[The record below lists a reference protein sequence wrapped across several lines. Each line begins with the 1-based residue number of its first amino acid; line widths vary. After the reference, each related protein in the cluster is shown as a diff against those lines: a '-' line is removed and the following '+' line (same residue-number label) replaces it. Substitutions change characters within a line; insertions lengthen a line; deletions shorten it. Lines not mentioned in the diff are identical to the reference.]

1 MNWDD
6 LRYVAALARHGSL
19 AKTAARLGVEHT
31 TVGRRVDAAERSLN
45 LKLFTRTPAGYLL
58 TQDGDQLVSRLQA
71 VEDAV
76 LELERG
82 VRAKTDELAGSVRV
96 TSPETLGVAYLAPR
110 LARFLTDHPSL
121 RIELLPAGK
130 VLDLSRSE
138 AELAVRTFRTKHERL
153 VVRRVGQVGFR
164 LYASR
169 RYLARRPVQR
179 AADLASAALLVP
191 TDGPE
196 LAWLQRLAPGVA
208 PAFVSEVSLA
218 LAQAAQADAGLAVL
232 PRYVGDGSPEL
243 VGVPLPSEPTE
254 PLYLTVHRD
263 LRNTPRV
270 RAVADFIVSSMR
282 GDRRLLG
289 DG

>member
-19 AKTAARLGVEHT
+19 AKTAAHLGVEHT
-31 TVGRRVDAAERSLN
+31 TVGRRVDAAERSLG
-45 LKLFTRTPAGYLL
+45 LGLFTRTPAGYLL
-58 TQDGDQLVSRLQA
+58 TQDGEQLVSRLQA

-82 VRAKTDELAGSVRV
+82 VRATADALHGTVRV
-96 TSPETLGVAYLAPR
+96 TSPETLGIAYLASR
-110 LARFLTDHPSL
+110 LARFAATHPAL
-121 RIELLPAGK
+121 RVDLLPAGK

-138 AELAVRTFRTKHERL
+138 AELALRTFRTKHERL
-153 VVRRVGQVGFR
+153 VVRRVGDVGYR

-169 RYLARRPVQR
+169 RYLARRPAQGV
-179 AADLASAALLVP
+179 ADLGAASLLVP

-196 LAWLQRLAPGVA
+196 LAWLQRLVPGLR

-218 LAQAAQADAGLAVL
+218 LAQAALADAGLAAL
-232 PRYVGDGSPEL
+232 PRYLGDSLPEL
-243 VGVPLPSEPTE
+243 VPVPLPGEPSE

-263 LRNTPRV
+263 LRATPRV
-270 RAVADFIVSSMR
+270 RAVADFLVTTLAA
-282 GDRRLLG
+282 DRRLLG
-289 DG
+289 GP